1 MAFLIRP
8 FIEMI
13 QTIFRK
19 RNGNLRLLILIIIG
33 IYSLYWFQ
41 LEEMLMQYNYLI
53 VAFSGFDGEDMSL
66 FSTATYSCSKCH
78 FYNIYKL
85 IMR

>member
-1 MAFLIRP
+1 
-8 FIEMI
+8 
-13 QTIFRK
+13 
-19 RNGNLRLLILIIIG
+19 
-33 IYSLYWFQ
+33 
-41 LEEMLMQYNYLI
+41 MQYNYLI

-66 FSTATYSCSKCH
+66 FSTATYSCSKYH